1 MHNIACAV
9 TPSPKRFQYL
19 MATLSFHVVPNA
31 KENRVAGQHGNA
43 IKVKLKARPIEG
55 EANAA
60 LCKFLA
66 EELGVPERS
75 VVLER
80 GRKSRD
86 KIVRIEGFD
95 QETVRARLFL

>member
-1 MHNIACAV
+1 
-9 TPSPKRFQYL
+9 

-31 KENRVAGQHGNA
+31 KENQLAGQHGNA
-43 IKVKLKARPIEG
+43 IKVKLRARPIEG

-66 EELGVPERS
+66 DKLGIPERS

-86 KIVRIEGFD
+86 KIVRIDVLGE
-95 QETVRARLFL
+95 EAIRARLLR

>member
-1 MHNIACAV
+1 MV
-9 TPSPKRFQYL
+9 
-19 MATLSFHVVPNA
+19 
-31 KENRVAGQHGNA
+31 GQHGNA

-66 EELGVPERS
+66 EELGIPERS

-86 KIVRIEGFD
+86 KIVRIEVLTKKQSAHD
-95 QETVRARLFL
+95 WISMISEQRNHPCRQ

>member
-1 MHNIACAV
+1 
-9 TPSPKRFQYL
+9 

-31 KENRVAGQHGNA
+31 KQNQVVGQHGNA

-66 EELGVPERS
+66 KELGIPERS

-80 GRKSRD
+80 GRKSRT
-86 KIVRIEGFD
+86 KIVRIELFD
-95 QETVRARLFL
+95 EEAVRARLLP

>member
-1 MHNIACAV
+1 MGLRRPLYFGSKLIAIV
-9 TPSPKRFQYL
+9 T
-19 MATLSFHVVPNA
+19 FHVVPNA

-75 VVLER
+75 VILDR
-80 GRKSRD
+80 GRKSSD
-86 KIVRIEGFD
+86 KIVRIQALDE
-95 QETVRARLFL
+95 ETIRTRLLR

>member
-1 MHNIACAV
+1 
-9 TPSPKRFQYL
+9 

-31 KENRVAGQHGNA
+31 TQNQVVGQHGNA

-60 LCKFLA
+60 LCTFLA
-66 EELGVPERS
+66 KELGIPERS

-80 GRKSRD
+80 GRKSRT
-86 KIVRIEGFD
+86 KIVRIELFD
-95 QETVRARLFL
+95 EEAVRARLLP